1 LVRGQLAYGDC
12 SAPLSRLRVQAASR
26 SRQLKHA
33 SSAVDLANRMAAGQA
48 LDRQG
53 YTALIA
59 GNFWLTR
66 DHKQMLD
73 TVKAMVAAGH
83 APDESVLLQML
94 HVYCTSG
101 MWGEALSVLDD
112 VAAGRLG
119 SISSSSS
126 SRRPR
131 QQEGYSSR
139 DAEVR
144 EELLELQAAA
154 AAAAAAAQASS
165 GPSRTG
171 SGWRV
176 RRYEED
182 MSLGDDDAV
191 ESSSSM
197 EQRQQQWEQLAHDK
211 LWHVVLRQL
220 WQARAS
226 DTLLNDFLS
235 RMNPQQLQRFK
246 VLYNLRSL
254 PDGKYS
260 MQPLADWE
268 VQVPPASQRQQQGDS
283 TPALEHLGADPKQQ
297 LQQQE
302 DS

>member
-1 LVRGQLAYGDC
+1 
-12 SAPLSRLRVQAASR
+12 
-26 SRQLKHA
+26 
-33 SSAVDLANRMAAGQA
+33 MAAGQA

-83 APDESVLLQML
+83 EPDESVLLQML

-112 VAAGRLG
+112 VAAGRMG
-119 SISSSSS
+119 SISSMSSSSS
-126 SRRPR
+126 SRPR
-131 QQEGYSSR
+131 WQGDYSSR

-144 EELLELQAAA
+144 GELLELQAAA
-154 AAAAAAAQASS
+154 AARANR
-165 GPSRTG
+165 GPTRTG

-176 RRYEED
+176 RRYEEYV
-182 MSLGDDDAV
+182 SYSDDDAL
-191 ESSSSM
+191 EASSSSSSSSKK
-197 EQRQQQWEQLAHDK
+197 QRQQQREQLAHDK

-254 PDGKYS
+254 PDGQYS

-268 VQVPPASQRQQQGDS
+268 VQAPPTSQQQ
-283 TPALEHLGADPKQQ
+283 QQ
-297 LQQQE
+297 QQQE
-302 DS
+302 GAAAPAVEQVGVASPQFQE